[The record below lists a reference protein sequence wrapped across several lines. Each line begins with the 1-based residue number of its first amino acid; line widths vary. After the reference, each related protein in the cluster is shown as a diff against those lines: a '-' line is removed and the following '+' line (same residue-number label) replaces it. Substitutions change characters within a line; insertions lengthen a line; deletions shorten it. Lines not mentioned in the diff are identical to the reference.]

1 MRSHLLFLT
10 LSLFILRTAA
20 TQAQTLYWDIDVIS
34 RAGAGGATPTGIWN
48 AGTNVWNTDSTGV
61 GLPGVWTPGAKAVF
75 GAGTNATGAYTV
87 AVIGTQTL
95 DDLIVEEGI
104 ITQNGGT
111 LDFGSGIARIDVASG
126 AGWGQTTSS
135 VITGTGGIVKKGPG
149 VLVLRGNNTFRQTG
163 SGDQA
168 FLKIL
173 EGTVDFASDANLGAV
188 PTATDNGAA
197 LTLDGGTL
205 RYSGTSTFS
214 LSTNRGVYIGPNGG
228 TFNIMNSNTTIA
240 LAAGAPTENA
250 LTGSGTITKIGAGRL
265 RLQTPQTTFTGKYI
279 VKGGSL
285 TFANQDRLGVVPTT
299 TQADYFTLDGG
310 GLYGDVST
318 GTALDAKRG
327 ITLGLNGGHLVFTGN
342 GLTGYDGIISGTQG
356 GGLKLA
362 TTDDFSSSSSGI
374 GWVSLNA
381 ANTYDGF
388 TAIYT
393 GMTASVKILANGGVA
408 SGIGSSSSAATNL
421 VLNGGTL
428 RYTGVAA
435 STDRNFTL
443 TSTGGFIDA
452 SGTGNAALIFT
463 NTAPIALSGTGAH
476 TLVLRGVSTGDNTL
490 SQAIVDASAT
500 GATSLNKLDSG
511 TWVLKNTA
519 NSYTGLTAISLGGRL
534 KLGASG
540 VIPDASVVQLASS
553 ATFDL
558 NGFDETVKSIS
569 GTSGTINLGSKTLTI
584 NNPANEVYSA
594 AITGTG
600 GGRIIKNGTGKLTLS
615 PTTASYDAGVTLNA
629 GKLGIGTSSA
639 LGTGTLV
646 INNTITLSNVGT
658 TPLYPT
664 NSVTLN
670 GNVIF
675 DDSFSTTPGTVIW
688 GTNGS
693 NRWTLIGEARTI
705 RVQTNAGGY
714 GVTINQPIGQD
725 GPHRGLTKSGNGKL
739 TLTAANT
746 YTGHTSVLE
755 GTLSLA
761 QQYLADWADVWLN
774 PGTTLNLTY
783 SANTPDIVNAFFL
796 NGIAQAVGTWGAIGS
811 GAMHETTQITGTGRL
826 NVIPYAP
833 PPTSL
838 PLPGDYN
845 NDGKVDMGDYVT
857 WQKAKGSST
866 ALLNDNGLGTPVRQA
881 HYDLWRQNFGNVRPA
896 GSGSSGLVDST
907 IPEPSAILL
916 AIIGLAAWCSTRRQQ
931 YA

>member
-1 MRSHLLFLT
+1 M
-10 LSLFILRTAA
+10 LSLLILSTAV
-20 TQAQTLYWDIDVIS
+20 THAQTLYWDIDVIS
-34 RAGAGGATPTGIWN
+34 RAGAGSATPSGIWN
-48 AGTNVWNTDSTGV
+48 AGTNVWNTDSTGM
-61 GLPGVWTPGAKAVF
+61 GLPGTWTPGATAVF

-87 AVIGTQTL
+87 AVIGTQTI

-111 LDFGSGIARIDVASG
+111 LDLGASIGRIDIAAG

-135 VITGTGGIVKKGPG
+135 VITGTGGLVKKGSG

-163 SGDQA
+163 SGNQA

-188 PTATDNGAA
+188 PSATDNGAA

-214 LSTNRGVYIGPNGG
+214 LSTNRGVTIGPNGG
-228 TFNIMNSNTTIA
+228 TFNIMNSGATIA
-240 LAAGAPTENA
+240 LAAGAPTEHA
-250 LTGSGTITKIGAGRL
+250 LIGSGTITKIGAGRL
-265 RLQTPQTTFTGKYI
+265 RLQTPQTTFTGKYV

-285 TFANQDRLGVVPTT
+285 TFASQDRLGALPTT
-299 TQADYFTLDGG
+299 AQADYFTLDGG

-327 ITLGLNGGHLVFTGN
+327 ITLGLNGGYLVFTGN

-362 TTDDFSSSSSGI
+362 TTDDFSSSSSGT
-374 GWVSLNA
+374 GWVWLNG

-452 SGTGNAALIFT
+452 SGTGNAALTFT
-463 NTAPIALSGTGAH
+463 NTAPIALSGTGAR

-540 VIPDASVVQLASS
+540 VIPDASLVQLASS

-558 NGFDETVKSIS
+558 NGFDETVKSIK
-569 GTSGTINLGSKTLTI
+569 GDSGTIALGSKTLTLKT
-584 NNPANEVYSA
+584 AQGETFSG

-600 GGRIIKNGTGKLTLS
+600 GRLILNGGSLKLS
-615 PTTASYDAGVTLNA
+615 PTTATYTGGVVLNSA
-629 GKLGIGTSSA
+629 QLTIGNNIA
-639 LGTGTLV
+639 LGTGPLAANGCTLLP
-646 INNTITLSNVGT
+646 NGS
-658 TPLYPT
+658 TPVSLT
-664 NSVTLN
+664 NSVWLN
-670 GNVIF
+670 GTIGFGDYTTQNPG
-675 DDSFSTTPGTVIW
+675 SFTWNIS
-688 GTNGS
+688 GS
-693 NRWTLIGEARTI
+693 NKWTIIGADRRIMISTL
-705 RVQTNAGGY
+705 AGGY
-714 GVTINQPIGQD
+714 DVTINQPIAED
-725 GPHRGLTKSGNGKL
+725 NASRGLIKSGNGHL
-739 TLTAANT
+739 TLNGINT
-746 YTGHTSVLE
+746 YTGNTTVEDGIL
-755 GTLSLA
+755 TLGKASLA
-761 QQYLADWADVWLN
+761 DQSAVILSNLS
-774 PGTTLNLTY
+774 TLNLNFSTEEPDAI
-783 SANTPDIVNAFFL
+783 SALYIQGMKQAD
-796 NGIAQAVGTWGAIGS
+796 GIWGAIGS
-811 GAMHETTQITGTGRL
+811 GATFESARITGTGL
-826 NVIPYAP
+826 LQVGIVEP

-838 PLPGDYN
+838 PLPGDFN
-845 NDGKVDMGDYVT
+845 NDGKVDTGDYIT
-857 WQKAKGSST
+857 WQKAKGTNT
-866 ALLNDNGLGTPVRQA
+866 ALLNDNGLGTPVGQS
-881 HYDLWRQNFGNVRPA
+881 HYELWRQNFGNARPA
-896 GSGSSGLVDST
+896 GSGSSELVDGT
-907 IPEPSAILL
+907 IPEPGAILH
-916 AIIGLAAWCSTRRQQ
+916 AVIGLAAWCGNFRRPR
-931 YA
+931 